1 MVHRCFIPKRFLRK
15 KAIFHYTL
23 HKSAVGHR
31 PTTTLSVA
39 LSGGAGLCAGLALSE
54 PRAAAPIAIAAAV
67 VLLTV
72 LRRQNSFLHE
82 LRAFS
87 VFACSFLIGA
97 LFWVGLGIYRP
108 PANDLGDTLLVC
120 GVLVAFHTALYCVC
134 FATLRAGCR
143 ALQKRGMLALAAC
156 TGLGWT
162 SAEVIRT
169 MGFWAL
175 PWGLLGYSQVDNAIL
190 RGLYPIAGSAGIA
203 LAIWAIAAA
212 CIQSIQ
218 SFRQSGRL
226 FKLTTAWVLACI
238 AGWSLQHVAWTR
250 AMEHP
255 ITVRLVHTH
264 WPEDTKYNPTEQLEA
279 MAALYAAAQNP
290 EANIVVFPELFLVQR
305 PRVLP
310 ANYRRAVAE
319 AARISRVSLLFGMPG
334 LAFQTDIPGTE
345 GGAQQNTLIH
355 IDGAETAK
363 TYVKELLL
371 PFTEYL
377 PDTPALS
384 WAYPYLYRY
393 PLADFLPGASV
404 QPPLIAAG
412 VALGPT
418 ICSELAYPGK
428 AARQAI
434 DASLLVNVSSDSWIE
449 SNFYVAQALT
459 IARVRAAE
467 AQKPLVRANNVGF
480 SAFID
485 ANGQIL
491 SSLIGHAGNGTM
503 DIQPRSGAT
512 PYVRIAAWLSQ

>member
-1 MVHRCFIPKRFLRK
+1 M
-15 KAIFHYTL
+15 
-23 HKSAVGHR
+23 
-31 PTTTLSVA
+31 
-39 LSGGAGLCAGLALSE
+39 SE

-72 LRRQNSFLHE
+72 LRQQISFLHE

-190 RGLYPIAGSAGIA
+190 RGLYPIAGSTGVA

-212 CIQSIQ
+212 CLQSIQ
-218 SFRQSGRL
+218 RFRQSGRL

-255 ITVRLVHTH
+255 IAVRLVHTH
-264 WPEDTKYNPTEQLEA
+264 WSEDTKYNPTEQLEA

-305 PRVLP
+305 PGVLP
-310 ANYRRAVAE
+310 ANYRRAVVE

-334 LAFQTDIPGTE
+334 FAFQTVMPGTE

-355 IDGAETAK
+355 IDGAGTAE

-377 PDTPALS
+377 PDTPA
-384 WAYPYLYRY
+384 
-393 PLADFLPGASV
+393 
-404 QPPLIAAG
+404 
-412 VALGPT
+412 
-418 ICSELAYPGK
+418 
-428 AARQAI
+428 
-434 DASLLVNVSSDSWIE
+434 
-449 SNFYVAQALT
+449 
-459 IARVRAAE
+459 
-467 AQKPLVRANNVGF
+467 
-480 SAFID
+480 
-485 ANGQIL
+485 
-491 SSLIGHAGNGTM
+491 
-503 DIQPRSGAT
+503 
-512 PYVRIAAWLSQ
+512 

>member
-1 MVHRCFIPKRFLRK
+1 
-15 KAIFHYTL
+15 
-23 HKSAVGHR
+23 
-31 PTTTLSVA
+31 
-39 LSGGAGLCAGLALSE
+39 
-54 PRAAAPIAIAAAV
+54 
-67 VLLTV
+67 
-72 LRRQNSFLHE
+72 
-82 LRAFS
+82 
-87 VFACSFLIGA
+87 
-97 LFWVGLGIYRP
+97 
-108 PANDLGDTLLVC
+108 
-120 GVLVAFHTALYCVC
+120 
-134 FATLRAGCR
+134 
-143 ALQKRGMLALAAC
+143 MLALAAC

-279 MAALYAAAQNP
+279 MAALYAAAQHP

-305 PRVLP
+305 PGVLP

-491 SSLIGHAGNGTM
+491 SSLIGHAGSGAM